1 MTKEKLFK
9 ELKSVMSDVFN
20 LETNEINLTNE
31 QVDIGEWD
39 SLGHLRLFL
48 SIEQRFNIQF
58 TMDEISKI
66 NNVKTIVDIIF
77 EKLNNAME
85 RKNHEPI

>member
-58 TMDEISKI
+58 T
-66 NNVKTIVDIIF
+66 IF
-77 EKLNNAME
+77 YF
-85 RKNHEPI
+85 